1 MNNDSKIEL
10 FFVVVSL
17 SRLILSKKRMKAIVL
32 GASGLVGSELVRQLI
47 EDQRFEKVYLL
58 SRKSLDFHSTKIE
71 NYTIDFEKIASF
83 PFENQVDTLFIA
95 FGTTKAI
102 AGSKEKQFYIDVEIP
117 SKIMTRSKAAGVRNC
132 VLISSMGVSEK
143 SLVFYSRMKAELD
156 ERAKKMNFE
165 KLIIL
170 KPSMLD
176 GDRKEKRA
184 GEKFGISLLNLI
196 GKTGLIENYR
206 PIRIEKVA
214 NCMRSVV
221 FDLPNGIHEL
231 VSKQLQAYS

>member
-1 MNNDSKIEL
+1 
-10 FFVVVSL
+10 
-17 SRLILSKKRMKAIVL
+17 MKAIVL

-71 NYTIDFEKIASF
+71 NYTIDFEKIDSF

-102 AGSKEKQFYIDVEIP
+102 AGSKEKQFDIDVEIP
-117 SKIMTRSKAAGVRNC
+117 SKIMTLAKAAGVRNC
-132 VLISSMGVSEK
+132 VLISSMGVSKK

-214 NCMRSVV
+214 NCMRSVI

>member
-1 MNNDSKIEL
+1 
-10 FFVVVSL
+10 
-17 SRLILSKKRMKAIVL
+17 MKAIVL

-47 EDQRFEKVYLL
+47 EDQRFEKVYLV
-58 SRKSLDFHSTKIE
+58 SRKSLDFQSTKIE
-71 NYTIDFEKIASF
+71 NYTIDFEKIDSF

-102 AGSKEKQFYIDVEIP
+102 AGSKEKQFDIDVEIP
-117 SKIMTRSKAAGVRNC
+117 SKIMTLAKAAGVRNC
-132 VLISSMGVSEK
+132 VLISSMGVSKK

-196 GKTGLIENYR
+196 GKIGLIENYK

-231 VSKQLQAYS
+231 VSKQLQTYS

>member
-1 MNNDSKIEL
+1 
-10 FFVVVSL
+10 
-17 SRLILSKKRMKAIVL
+17 MKAIVL

-71 NYTIDFEKIASF
+71 NYTIDFEKIDSF

-102 AGSKEKQFYIDVEIP
+102 AGSKEKQFDIDVEIP
-117 SKIMTRSKAAGVRNC
+117 SKIMTLAKAAGVRNC
-132 VLISSMGVSEK
+132 VLISSMGVSKK

-196 GKTGLIENYR
+196 GKIGLIENYK

-231 VSKQLQAYS
+231 VSKQLQTYS

>member
-1 MNNDSKIEL
+1 
-10 FFVVVSL
+10 
-17 SRLILSKKRMKAIVL
+17 
-32 GASGLVGSELVRQLI
+32 
-47 EDQRFEKVYLL
+47 
-58 SRKSLDFHSTKIE
+58 
-71 NYTIDFEKIASF
+71 
-83 PFENQVDTLFIA
+83 
-95 FGTTKAI
+95 
-102 AGSKEKQFYIDVEIP
+102 
-117 SKIMTRSKAAGVRNC
+117 
-132 VLISSMGVSEK
+132 
-143 SLVFYSRMKAELD
+143 MKAELD